1 MNERGRKKRTLIFFL
16 FHESFQGNSSLCQ
29 LVRNYFISLRLV
41 RLLTH
46 HLLMAGCYS
55 PLVRP
60 ALCAPY
66 LSIFPVLQMERKH
79 GNFARPIET
88 FFSSSSL
95 FFCNRAD
102 RNGIMPVLHKN
113 APWSLFYV
121 KFRTVWQSLKID
133 L

>member
-1 MNERGRKKRTLIFFL
+1 MKGEEKKDTFFL

-60 ALCAPY
+60 AHLT
-66 LSIFPVLQMERKH
+66 FPVLLRGRKY
-79 GNFARPIET
+79 GNFARPEET
-88 FFSSSSL
+88 VFPLYFLLL
-95 FFCNRAD
+95 F
-102 RNGIMPVLHKN
+102 
-113 APWSLFYV
+113 
-121 KFRTVWQSLKID
+121 
-133 L
+133 